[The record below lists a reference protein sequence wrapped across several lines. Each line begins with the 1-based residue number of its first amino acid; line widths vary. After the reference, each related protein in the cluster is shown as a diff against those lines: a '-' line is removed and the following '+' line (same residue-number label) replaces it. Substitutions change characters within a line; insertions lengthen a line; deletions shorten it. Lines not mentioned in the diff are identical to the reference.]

1 MALPLIQ
8 GNPFMKSRLIAL
20 AVISTLVGAPAF
32 ARDTVLHIPLADVL
46 DMPEAKE
53 KLDPAFKF
61 YLDGQAM
68 PKVVKR
74 FATDVT
80 NPKTNGV
87 GKSDDFGCKWA
98 ALSALI
104 SLQDGAKRHGANA
117 VIDIVSYY
125 KKVEFKSATD
135 FECHAGA
142 ILIGVALRGTYA
154 QVE

>member
-1 MALPLIQ
+1 
-8 GNPFMKSRLIAL
+8 MKFRLAAL
-20 AVISTLVGAPAF
+20 AAVSALSAASAF

-46 DMPEAKE
+46 AMPEAKE
-53 KLDPAFKF
+53 KLDPSFKF
-61 YLDGQAM
+61 FLAGQET
-68 PKVVKR
+68 PPVTKR
-74 FATDVT
+74 FRTDVS
-80 NPKTNGV
+80 NPKTNGF

-104 SLQDGAKRHGANA
+104 NLQNTAKREGANA

-125 KKVEFKSATD
+125 KKNEYKSATD

-142 ILIGVALRGTYA
+142 FVIGVALRGTYA